1 VECIVSKEIKE
12 WFKVIEIAEMLNLS
26 KVSVYN
32 KIKTINSN
40 TLQGLQKKEKGI
52 TYFHVK
58 AVNIIKAEFNHKQD
72 TNVETATITEDYDIK
87 DDFINTLKDQLKD
100 QSAII
105 HELNERLRQEQEL
118 NKNNQVLQLRQP
130 QNIKELEAHF
140 QYLDTKIEGVKDNIQ
155 QRKDSQDISK
165 SFFKKFFNK
174 Q

>member
-1 VECIVSKEIKE
+1 MECKVSEEIKD

-32 KIKTINSN
+32 KIKTINSDI
-40 TLQGLQKKEKGI
+40 LQGLQRKEKGI

-58 AVNIIKAEFNHKQD
+58 AVNIIKAEFNQEQD
-72 TNVETATITEDYDIK
+72 TNTETATTTEDYNIK
-87 DDFINTLKDQLKD
+87 DDFINTLKNQLKD

-130 QNIKELEAHF
+130 QDIKALEAHF
-140 QYLDTKIEGVKDNIQ
+140 QDLDIKLEEVKENMQ
-155 QRKDSQDISK
+155 QRKDSQNVEK
-165 SFFKKFFNK
+165 GFFKKFFNK
-174 Q
+174 K

>member
-1 VECIVSKEIKE
+1 MSEEIKE

-58 AVNIIKAEFNHKQD
+58 AVNIIKAEFNQEQD
-72 TNVETATITEDYDIK
+72 TNAETETITEDYNIK

-100 QSAII
+100 QSVII

-130 QNIKELEAHF
+130 QDIKALEAHF
-140 QYLDTKIEGVKDNIQ
+140 QHLDTKLEEVKDNIQ
-155 QRKDSQDISK
+155 QRKNSQEVAK
-165 SFFKKFFNK
+165 GFF
-174 Q
+174 